1 MFNRLLLVTLQIKNN
16 TLSSS

>member
-1 MFNRLLLVTLQIKNN
+1 MFNRLLLVTLRIKNN